1 VKIRAPAKI
10 NLTLRVVGR
19 RADGYH
25 LLDTIMLPVSLYDD
39 LDIRKLRRTAGRN
52 DSAAPMI
59 KVHCNH
65 STVPEGEQNLA
76 YRAARL
82 ILEEAESRQPLE
94 IRIRKRIPVGAGL
107 GGGSSDAAATLVG
120 VNRLLSLGFS
130 ACKLER
136 LGLRLGADVPFFI
149 RGRPARAR
157 GIGERLQTLGRVA
170 PYWFVI
176 VYPGFSISTA
186 WVYRS
191 LPPKLTK
198 PRVNTSI
205 ASSLTGSEN
214 LAEMLTNDLE
224 SVSLGKYR
232 KIGVL
237 KKRLLRAGAL
247 SSLMSGSG
255 SSVFGVF
262 ESKQKASHAFRKL
275 RQEEDSQVFLVRVV
289 KK

>member
-1 VKIRAPAKI
+1 MKIRAPAKI

-39 LDIRKLRRTAGRN
+39 VQIRKLRGAARR
-52 DSAAPMI
+52 DRAAPDI
-59 KVHCNH
+59 KVRCNH
-65 STVPEGEQNLA
+65 SMVPEGEQNLA

-82 ILEEAESRQPLE
+82 ILDKAKSSQAVE

-120 VNRLLSLGFS
+120 LNRLLRLGFS
-130 ACKLER
+130 VHELER

-149 RGRPARAR
+149 RARPARAR
-157 GIGERLQTLGRVA
+157 GIGERLQALGRVA
-170 PYWFVI
+170 RYWFVI
-176 VYPGFSISTA
+176 VYPGFAISTS
-186 WVYRS
+186 WVYRT

-247 SSLMSGSG
+247 GSLMSGSG

-262 ESKQKASHAFRKL
+262 KSKQKASDAFRKL
-275 RQEEDSQVFLVRVV
+275 RQEEDSQVFLVHVV
-289 KK
+289 NK